1 MINLAGHADPDPIVE
16 RELVRCRI
24 EAVRGE
30 RSKGEVGTSITGR
43 LGAGFTFK
51 RAWRYWVASGPVP
64 LDVADELYADPVGRE
79 DVRVAGHCGC
89 PAPRDHG
96 VTWYGGDG
104 VRLLETG
111 EREELLRY
119 LASGSQGMKESAA
132 RMLDDCRFVDDP
144 AAVGRGFV
152 ELYHID
158 SEVGLRLFADTI
170 RRHGLDG
177 REERSCV

>member
-1 MINLAGHADPDPIVE
+1 MNLAGHVNPNFTIE
-16 RELVRCRI
+16 RELIRCRI
-24 EAVRGE
+24 DVVHGE
-30 RSKGEVGTSITGR
+30 TSKGEVATSLTGR
-43 LGAGFTFK
+43 LGPFTFR
-51 RAWRYWVASGPVP
+51 RAWYYWVASGPVP

-104 VRLLETG
+104 ARLNETG
-111 EREELLRY
+111 KRDEFLRY
-119 LASGSQGMKESAA
+119 LASSGQGMKESAA
-132 RMLDDCRFVDDP
+132 RMLDDYRFVDNP

-170 RRHGLDG
+170 RRHGLD
-177 REERSCV
+177 RSEDRP